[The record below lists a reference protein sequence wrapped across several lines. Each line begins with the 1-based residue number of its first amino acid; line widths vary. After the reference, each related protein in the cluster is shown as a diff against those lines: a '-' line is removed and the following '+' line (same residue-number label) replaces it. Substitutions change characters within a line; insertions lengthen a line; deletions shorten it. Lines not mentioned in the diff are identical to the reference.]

1 MKTNQEQNTATVS
14 IYVPQEGVGPYLEG
28 AYNGVNFR
36 VPTGRIVEVPRY
48 VAEILFES
56 RRELT
61 GGGDAAPFGTAGGR
75 RIG

>member
-14 IYVPQEGVGPYLEG
+14 IYLPAEGAGAYLEG

-48 VAEILFES
+48 IAEILLES
-56 RRELT
+56 RKGLSEE
-61 GGGDAAPFGTAGGR
+61 GDAAPFGAAGGR

>member
-1 MKTNQEQNTATVS
+1 MKTNQEQTVATVS
-14 IYVPQEGVGPYLEG
+14 IWIPAEGVGPYLEG

-36 VPTGRIVEVPRY
+36 VPTGRVVEVPGY
-48 VAEILFES
+48 IAEILFES

-61 GGGDAAPFGTAGGR
+61 GGDAAPFGTAGGR